1 MNESGTLRTVDELGR
16 VVLPCGLRK
25 AMNINS
31 RARVKVYAE
40 ADKIIIM
47 KHEPTCTFT
56 SKPDDLIDYMGRKVS
71 LKAIKEM
78 AAKAGLI

>member
-25 AMNINS
+25 AMNIHS
-31 RARVKVYAE
+31 RDRMKVYAE
-40 ADKIIIM
+40 AGKIIIM
-47 KHEPTCTFT
+47 KHEPTCAFT
-56 SKPDDLIDYMGRKVS
+56 SEPDDLIDYMGRKVS